1 MTATI
6 STLEPLSAWLRS
18 LMFQALAP
26 LASSHGRTVAR
37 PASRPAASSMESDPH
52 RAGLRM
58 RVGGGYC
65 GTVELTGRYT
75 INPHTGVRLYEDTE
89 GRLHYLTNLRPVAD
103 GLH

>member
-6 STLEPLSAWLRS
+6 STLEPLSTWLRS

-37 PASRPAASSMESDPH
+37 PAAASMESDPH

-75 INPHTGVRLYEDTE
+75 LNPHTGVRLYEDTE
-89 GRLHYLTNLRPVAD
+89 GRLHYLTNLRTVAD